1 MYGKSSQRV
10 LNSLLHNPYLT
21 RRNIH
26 SSVERLDSA
35 CDTMYC
41 GKVIMNQHCQGLLDF
56 PFDIGRYGPTPIAID
71 TFFHMIQVL
80 AMHSCM

>member
-1 MYGKSSQRV
+1 
-10 LNSLLHNPYLT
+10 
-21 RRNIH
+21 
-26 SSVERLDSA
+26 
-35 CDTMYC
+35 
-41 GKVIMNQHCQGLLDF
+41 MNQHCQGLLDF